1 MVESRPT
8 REIGRSFVG
17 RQEEMAGLTAALEDA
32 VAGRGKLVMLA
43 GEPGIGKTRTA
54 HELASQMEAL
64 GGQVLWGWCYDEGG
78 ALPYW
83 PWVQSI
89 RSYIE
94 RATPEQLQRE
104 MGPGAA
110 DIAEIVPEVRKMLTG
125 LSPVTQLE
133 PEQARVRLFDSIV
146 TFFKNASQSRPLMI
160 VLDDLHWSDKP
171 TLLLLEFMARQLG
184 ESSLLVVG
192 AYRDVELSRQHPLS
206 SSLALLA
213 REPVFQRQFLRR
225 FDREACR
232 QLVYDAAGMEPSPE
246 LVDSVYSH
254 SEGNPFFLTE
264 LIRLLSERGEL
275 TGEGAPGVQAIRI
288 PEGVREV
295 IGQRLNGLS
304 EQCNQALTIGS
315 VVGREFSLELI
326 DRLNDDL
333 RGERLLDALEE
344 ALTARVIEE
353 LPQSVGRY
361 QFSHALIQETLSGE
375 LSTTRRV
382 RLHAR
387 IAQALEEIYGQD
399 ADAHAAELAY
409 HFAEAEAVLGNE
421 NLVKY
426 SSLAGERALAAYA
439 WEEALSHFQRAL
451 SAKED
456 EPLDD
461 QTAASL
467 FGLAKAQ
474 SAILIRSQVGE
485 VVASLNSVF
494 DYYAGTGDVARAVAV
509 AEHPFY
515 PPIGHGYGASQLV
528 AKALSLVSPDSLE
541 AGRLLSRYG
550 WFLSTGE
557 GNYQQAKEAL
567 DQALAI
573 SQRENDTGLEMRTL
587 TIATRV
593 EGINRHHE
601 QALKYGLRAIELA
614 ALSNEI
620 QTEMSARMYTSDA
633 LENVGDSEVARRH
646 IEAALSLAEQLRD
659 HNGLRMAL
667 RRSAGNSALAGDWST
682 ALNFVDRGLDAVPE
696 DSLLLAVKMMINYEV
711 GNFAEGGAILD
722 QLLDVS
728 RRSQATWSSE
738 QIVPIVAIPIIARI
752 TGVAGR
758 AAIAQEEAHHSRFS
772 EGMPFSGYQASAMS
786 LGLLAVLAK
795 DAEGVKEHYVSLE
808 PFRGRM
814 TFGSNLGMQVSRLLG
829 LFAQTMDN
837 LDQATVHFEEALA
850 FCRKA
855 GYRPELAW
863 TCCDYADCLLERKG
877 VGDLAKAKDMLD
889 EAQAIS
895 GGLGMR
901 PLMQRVLERMDQLE
915 ASPAGA
921 PDYPDGLS
929 PREVEVLALIC
940 TGKSNREIA
949 EELFISLST
958 VAHHVSNILNKTG
971 VANRAEA
978 ATYAARHELAPK

>member
-1 MVESRPT
+1 
-8 REIGRSFVG
+8 
-17 RQEEMAGLTAALEDA
+17 
-32 VAGRGKLVMLA
+32 
-43 GEPGIGKTRTA
+43 
-54 HELASQMEAL
+54 MEQL

-94 RATPEQLQRE
+94 RATPEQLHKE

-110 DIAEIVPEVRKMLTG
+110 DIAEVVPEVREMLTS
-125 LSPVTQLE
+125 LSPLTHLE
-133 PEQARVRLFDSIV
+133 PEQARFRLFDSIV
-146 TFFKNASQSRPLMI
+146 TFFKNASGSRSLMI

-232 QLVYDAAGMEPSPE
+232 QLVYDAAGMEPAPE

-275 TGEGAPGVQAIRI
+275 TGERSQGVQAIRI

-326 DRLNDDL
+326 DRLNDQLSGD
-333 RGERLLDALEE
+333 RLLDVLEE

-387 IAQALEEIYGQD
+387 IAQALEEIYEAD
-399 ADAHAAELAY
+399 ADAHASELAY

-494 DYYAGTGDVARAVAV
+494 DYYAGTGDIARAVAV

-515 PPIGHGYGASQLV
+515 PPTGHGYGASQLV
-528 AKALSLVSPDSLE
+528 AKALSLVPPDSLA

-550 WFLSTGE
+550 WFLTGE
-557 GNYQQAKEAL
+557 GNRQQAKEAL

-573 SQRENDTGLEMRTL
+573 AQRENDIGLEMRTISIL
-587 TIATRV
+587 TRV
-593 EGINRHHE
+593 EGLNRHPE
-601 QALKYGLRAIELA
+601 QALRYGLRAIELA

-620 QTEMSARMYTSDA
+620 QAEMTAQMWTSDA
-633 LENVGDSEVARRH
+633 LESVGDLEGARTH
-646 IEAALSLAEQLRD
+646 LEAALSLAEQLRD
-659 HNGLRMAL
+659 YNGLRMVL
-667 RRSAGNSALAGDWST
+667 RRYAGISALAGDWST
-682 ALNFVDRGLDAVPE
+682 ALDFVDRGLIVAPGE
-696 DSLLLAVKMMINYEV
+696 YLLLAVRMMINYEL
-711 GNFAEGGAILD
+711 GNFPEGDAILEN
-722 QLLDVS
+722 LLDAS
-728 RRSQATWSSE
+728 RGRQSTFGAE
-738 QIVPIVAIPIIARI
+738 QVVMMLTIPIISRI
-752 TGVAGR
+752 TGIADR
-758 AAIAQEEAHHSRFS
+758 AATGQDEARFGTFFVGH
-772 EGMPFSGYQASAMS
+772 EASAES
-786 LGLLAVLAK
+786 LGLLAVMAK
-795 DAEGVKEHYVSLE
+795 DAEGVKEHYVSLGSV
-808 PFRGRM
+808 RGRM
-814 TFGSNLGMQVSRLLG
+814 IFFSNLAIQGSHLLG

-850 FCRKA
+850 FCRHA

-863 TCCDYADCLLERKG
+863 TCCDYADCLVERKG
-877 VGDLAKAKDMLD
+877 VGDLARAKDMLD

-895 GGLGMR
+895 SDLGMR

-915 ASPAGA
+915 ATPAGA

-940 TGKSNREIA
+940 IGKSNREIA
-949 EELFISLST
+949 EQLFISLST
-958 VAHHVSNILNKTG
+958 VAHHVGNILNKTG